1 MNKIRLFISRSRLRL
16 RGKNKIVGW
25 EMTPD
30 ETRAFF
36 TEQGKTIL
44 TFFGFSAG
52 YEDEEAMLQIVQ
64 EFLKGY
70 STKTTIV
77 NIGATRAGIG
87 AVYPLAKSLGFTTTG
102 IVSTLALE
110 YPGDISEDVDYVCF
124 IDDDQWGGNLS
135 ESDEL
140 SPTSEAMVACSDI
153 LVAIGGG
160 KISRDELLAAKAR
173 GKPVFFY
180 PAEIEHERAI
190 RSAKKQGLPPPDS
203 FWGAAHEALRKKDK
217 EA

>member
-1 MNKIRLFISRSRLRL
+1 
-16 RGKNKIVGW
+16 
-25 EMTPD
+25 MTPD
-30 ETRAFF
+30 EVHAFF
-36 TEQGKTIL
+36 NEQRKTIL
-44 TFFGFSAG
+44 TFFGFSAS
-52 YEDEEAMLQIVQ
+52 YEDEEAMLQIVK

-70 STKTTIV
+70 STDTTIV
-77 NIGATRAGIG
+77 NIGATSAGIG
-87 AVYPLAKSLGFTTTG
+87 AAYTLAKSMGFTTTG

-110 YPGDISEDVDYVCF
+110 YPGEISEDVDYICF
-124 IDDDQWGGNLS
+124 VEDDAWGGKLS
-135 ESDEL
+135 ESHEL
-140 SPTSEAMVACSDI
+140 SPTSEAMVSCSDI

-203 FWGAAHEALRKKDK
+203 FWGAAYEALRKK
-217 EA
+217 E

>member
-1 MNKIRLFISRSRLRL
+1 MNKFRHFISRLRLQL

-25 EMTPD
+25 GMTPD
-30 ETRAFF
+30 EVHAFF
-36 TEQGKTIL
+36 AGQGKTVL
-44 TFFGFSAG
+44 TFFGYSAG

-70 STKTTIV
+70 SKETTLI
-77 NIGATRAGIG
+77 NIGATKAGIG
-87 AVYPLAKSLGFTTTG
+87 AVYPLAKYLGFTTTG
-102 IVSTLALE
+102 IVSTLALA
-110 YPGDISEDVDYVCF
+110 YPGEISKDVDYVCF
-124 IDDDQWGGNLS
+124 VEDDQWGGNMPD
-135 ESDEL
+135 SDKL
-140 SPTSEAMVACSDI
+140 SPTSEAMVTCSDI

-203 FWGAAHEALRKKDK
+203 FWGAAHEALRKED
-217 EA
+217 

>member
-1 MNKIRLFISRSRLRL
+1 MNKFRHFISRLRL
-16 RGKNKIVGW
+16 QLRGTNKIVGW
-25 EMTPD
+25 GMTSD
-30 ETRAFF
+30 EVHTFF
-36 TEQGKTIL
+36 DKQEKTVL
-44 TFFGFSAG
+44 TFFGYSAG

-70 STKTTIV
+70 STDTTIV
-77 NIGATRAGIG
+77 NIGATSAGIG
-87 AVYPLAKSLGFTTTG
+87 AAYPLAKSRGYTTTG
-102 IVSTLALE
+102 IVSTLALA

-124 IDDDQWGGNLS
+124 VDDDQWGGNLP
-135 ESDEL
+135 ESDRL
-140 SPTSEAMVACSDI
+140 SPTSEAMVTCSDI

-190 RSAKKQGLPPPDS
+190 RSAQKQGLPPPDS
-203 FWGAAHEALRKKDK
+203 FWGAAHEALRKK
-217 EA
+217 E